1 VISGKPAAAVHAL
14 VDRFHERKPV
24 RAWSLIVTLYGDA
37 VVPRGGSLW
46 LGSLTELMALF
57 RIDAGHVRTAMSRL
71 TADGWLVRER
81 IGRNSYYRLSARS
94 QTDFLAA
101 AQRIYVGHER
111 RFDGRLR
118 LALLGSAV
126 DGRAALRP
134 ALEQA
139 GFAALSPT
147 AFVAVADPPA
157 DFRERD
163 GLFLLTAEAGDAAAL
178 AAAAFRLAPIAA
190 AYRAF
195 ITLVTPL
202 AEALEG
208 AAEARVLSTGDAPA
222 LGTSDA
228 PALGTSDALIAR
240 ILLIHEFR
248 RIVLRDPGLP
258 SALLPPD
265 WPGGIA
271 RALTARIY
279 RAVAGAAERHL
290 DASAHNEHGP
300 LRPAGADFASRFGP
314 PLSE

>member
-1 VISGKPAAAVHAL
+1 VTPGEPAAAVHAL
-14 VDRFHERKPV
+14 LDRFHERKPV

-57 RIDAGHVRTAMSRL
+57 HIDAGHVRTAMSRL

-81 IGRNSYYRLSARS
+81 IGRNSYYRLSPRS
-94 QTDFLAA
+94 HKDFLAA
-101 AQRIYVGHER
+101 AQRIYVGHEQ

-139 GFAALSPT
+139 GFAPLSPT

-157 DFRERD
+157 DLRDRD
-163 GLFLLTAEAGDAAAL
+163 GLFLLTAEADDAMAL

-195 ITLVTPL
+195 IALLSPL
-202 AEALEG
+202 ARALEG
-208 AAEARVLSTGDAPA
+208 ADDTPVLSTG
-222 LGTSDA
+222 
-228 PALGTSDALIAR
+228 DALIAR

-258 SALLPPD
+258 AALLPPD

-279 RAVAGAAERHL
+279 RAVAGTAERHL

-300 LRPAGADFASRFGP
+300 LPPAGADFAKRFGP
-314 PLSE
+314 PPSG

>member
-1 VISGKPAAAVHAL
+1 MTSERPARVVHAL
-14 VDRFHERKPV
+14 LDRFHERKPV

-94 QTDFLAA
+94 QKDFLAA
-101 AQRIYVGHER
+101 AQRIYVGHEQ

-126 DGRAALRP
+126 DDRAALRP

-157 DFRERD
+157 DLRDRE

-195 ITLVTPL
+195 IALVTPL
-202 AEALEG
+202 AQALAG
-208 AAEARVLSTGDAPA
+208 ADAPA
-222 LGTSDA
+222 LGASDA
-228 PALGTSDALIAR
+228 PALGPSDALIAR

-258 SALLPPD
+258 AGLLPPD

-271 RALTARIY
+271 RTVTGRIY

-290 DASAHNEHGP
+290 DASAHSESGP
-300 LRPAGADFASRFGP
+300 LPPAGADFANRFGP
-314 PLSE
+314 PPSG

>member
-1 VISGKPAAAVHAL
+1 VVHAL
-14 VDRFHERKPV
+14 LDRFHERKPV

-94 QTDFLAA
+94 QKDFLAA
-101 AQRIYVGHER
+101 AQRIYVGHEQ

-126 DGRAALRP
+126 DDRAALRP

-163 GLFLLTAEAGDAAAL
+163 GLFLLIAEAGDAAAL

-195 ITLVTPL
+195 IALVTPL
-202 AEALEG
+202 AQALDG
-208 AAEARVLSTGDAPA
+208 AAASAVLGPA
-222 LGTSDA
+222 
-228 PALGTSDALIAR
+228 DALVAR

-258 SALLPPD
+258 AALLPPD

-271 RALTARIY
+271 RALAARIY
-279 RAVAGAAERHL
+279 RSVAGAAERHL
-290 DASAHNEHGP
+290 DASAHSESGP
-300 LRPAGADFASRFGP
+300 LPPAGADFANRFGP
-314 PLSE
+314 PPSG

>member
-1 VISGKPAAAVHAL
+1 VISRRPATAVQAL
-14 VDRFHERKPV
+14 LDRFHERKPV

-101 AQRIYVGHER
+101 AQRIYVGHAQQ
-111 RFDGRLR
+111 FDGRLR

-126 DGRAALRP
+126 DDRVALRP

-178 AAAAFRLAPIAA
+178 AATAFRLGPIAA

-195 ITLVTPL
+195 IALVTPL
-202 AEALEG
+202 AQALEG
-208 AAEARVLSTGDAPA
+208 AEAPA
-222 LGTSDA
+222 LGASDA
-228 PALGTSDALIAR
+228 LALGTSDALIAR

-258 SALLPPD
+258 AALLPPD

-271 RALTARIY
+271 RALAARIY

-290 DASAHNEHGP
+290 DAAAHNEHGP
-300 LRPAGADFASRFGP
+300 LPSAGADFTSRFSP
-314 PLSE
+314 PPST